1 MCAMHWDLIGRKF
14 AALMKM
20 KRVSFQLT
28 PPVASRLDDD
38 EKNTLH
44 LTQGTSGNPNA
55 TIINEPGL
63 YSLVLGS
70 RKPEAKAFKHWI
82 THDVIPSIRKHGGR
96 EQERHRERD
105 AISELNGMKNDLW
118 CTKQC
123 TNPAVPAKKSK
134 TKPLANR

>member
-1 MCAMHWDLIGRKF
+1 MCS
-14 AALMKM
+14 ALGLD
-20 KRVSFQLT
+20 RTQIR
-28 PPVASRLDDD
+28 RLDED
-38 EKNTLH
+38 EKGVYSTH
-44 LTQGTSGNPNA
+44 TPGGEQEK

-70 RKPEAKAFKHWI
+70 RKPEAKAFKRWI
-82 THDVIPSIRKHGGR
+82 THEVIPAIRKHGGR